1 MLPLRDTG
9 PALFILLVEP
19 RQRQQL
25 PCGEKRSRFNR
36 QMLAQHLADKEKGAL
51 RILPYSQS
59 KEVLRQQAKAGLADL
74 QFQFECGFERKNR
87 FAHR

>member
-1 MLPLRDTG
+1 
-9 PALFILLVEP
+9 
-19 RQRQQL
+19 
-25 PCGEKRSRFNR
+25 
-36 QMLAQHLADKEKGAL
+36 MLAQHLADKEKGAL